1 MGSRVSDQCG
11 QALLLHLRGYLRL
24 PRVALIVTLPSRV
37 SSKALI
43 DRMAYIEPRLREL
56 QIIPYHGHTY
66 A

>member
-37 SSKALI
+37 SSKA
-43 DRMAYIEPRLREL
+43 
-56 QIIPYHGHTY
+56 H
-66 A
+66 